1 MVCRCR
7 WGQSRK
13 EAGNEI
19 TQKKTESETAGQ
31 WERDLLLLLHW
42 PDSFVYKTDGSV
54 LVSVTADW
62 EPGNLKKPA
71 ASSKLD
77 REGLSS
83 AKYTSPQL
91 YSKQLPGYTACQAVH
106 AELPRPRSHDS
117 TWHQG
122 KAMIY
127 LETSALTALFLLL
140 SKSKAEASPSVDIF
154 FLNPARLPIRLP
166 YCSVE

>member
-1 MVCRCR
+1 MKSQRKKPSQKLLAN
-7 WGQSRK
+7 GK
-13 EAGNEI
+13 EASSPSSTGLI
-19 TQKKTESETAGQ
+19 HLFIKLM
-31 WERDLLLLLHW
+31 D
-42 PDSFVYKTDGSV
+42 PV
-54 LVSVTADW
+54 LVSETADW

-71 ASSKLD
+71 TSSKLD
-77 REGLSS
+77 REGLSP

-106 AELPRPRSHDS
+106 AALPWPRSHDS